1 MRCPRYRCALPRKVG
16 ESHLKLS
23 LADGAGG
30 GIDAIAFGAF
40 DTDLGPR
47 LSNHGGARFHFAGR
61 LEVNT
66 WGGRQSPQ
74 LRLEDA
80 APATPEGFP
89 RP

>member
-1 MRCPRYRCALPRKVG
+1 MLPDLQVRFAKRVG

-23 LADGAGG
+23 LTDGMGG
-30 GIDAIAFGAF
+30 GLDAIAFGAF
-40 DTDLGPR
+40 DGPMGEK

-66 WGGRQSPQ
+66 WGGRQSVQ

-80 APATPEGFP
+80 AEA
-89 RP
+89 R